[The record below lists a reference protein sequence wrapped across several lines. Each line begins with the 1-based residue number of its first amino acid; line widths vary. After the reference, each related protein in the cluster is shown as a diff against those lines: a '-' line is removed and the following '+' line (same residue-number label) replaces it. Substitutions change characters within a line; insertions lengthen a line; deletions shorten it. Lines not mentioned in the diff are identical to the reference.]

1 MAGSFGGSV
10 KLTGESEYRKALS
23 QITQSLRVVSSE
35 MKSVSSAYGTNDA
48 DTKALANQ
56 SKQLSNAL
64 NQQKTALQNLKSQL
78 SSMES
83 EYKKTQTSHKALVSQ
98 YEQEK
103 AKLAEIGK
111 TLGTSSA
118 EYKAQQKVVAN
129 LEAEVQKSSKTL
141 DTQTKAIN
149 NMRIQTAN
157 AETTVNN
164 TAKAIDKLGTETEDT
179 SKALQKA
186 GDGFTVFKGV
196 VADLASS
203 AIQKAIEGVKKLGTA
218 IVDVGK
224 QAVSSYADYQQLVGG
239 VETLFKDSAGVVQD
253 YANNAYKTAGL
264 SANAYMETV
273 TSFSASL
280 LQGLGGDTAKAAK
293 IADMAIID
301 MSDNANKMG
310 TSMEMIQNAYQGFA
324 KDNFT
329 MLDNLKLGYGGT
341 ASEMARLINETGV
354 MGKSFKATAQNV
366 KDVPFDKMIEAI
378 HQVQVNMGI
387 TGTTAM
393 EASETI
399 SGSVNSMKSAWQNLL
414 TGIADSQ
421 VDKRKLVKN
430 FTDTV
435 KTTAKNVIPTVKETI
450 KGLVDVAEDLLNT
463 LMGPGTFKF
472 DGEAFVKGVE
482 DAIKKVI
489 EVFKWFVDNRDLVIA
504 AINGI
509 IAAFVAAK
517 VATFVTSVISAV
529 NALKTMVTATQGVNT
544 AMQILN
550 GTMAMNPFALIAG
563 LVVGLGTA
571 LLTFASNTEK
581 AEGAHSKFLK
591 EMEKTSSVID
601 DNKNAWE
608 DLNKTRQETVD
619 KGLSEMS
626 YYERLADELDEI
638 TDKNGKVKDGYEQR
652 ASFITSEL
660 SKVLG
665 IEINLQDGVVQG
677 YKKIQESIDKTIE
690 KKRAEIILNS
700 QEAGYTEAIQKRAE
714 ALSTQAD
721 LEELLM
727 SKRSQANALEQYIRE
742 AEADRDWQRRAE
754 LMRKQ
759 QDLLAEAASVEEN
772 YNKQKAL
779 TQEYAFAIG
788 QYETNMA
795 LFHEGKYNEM
805 QNVNWQYVENLGS
818 VEDAKKALLDK
829 DISNEEEW
837 IKTLQSMRNDSN
849 KEMIDKQIKAAQK
862 TIEEK
867 KKERQQYVSVTQ
879 EGLNQVENAWDK
891 SLDNQVSAIT
901 GANVEFRDAGKG
913 NVQMFVDGVASGEP
927 KSKAEMEQLVRRS
940 IDEIK
945 NKSGDANS
953 AGQNLVAGVNNGIAN
968 QNQQN
973 FAFRTISNFG
983 ASLLNRLKAS
993 LQEKSPSRATKEMGE
1008 FLLEGLSIGVEKEED
1023 GVLSQMQDL
1032 GRNMLGTLNSE
1043 LANGVSGDVIS
1054 GIQDALPSQFSINTV
1069 LRGSRMASEPQSDNN
1084 GIVEA
1089 FKKALSQMTVEM
1101 DDQEMGR
1108 FVDKTVTRLVYN

>member
-35 MKSVSSAYGTNDA
+35 MKSVSSAYDTNDA

-78 SSMES
+78 SSLEA
-83 EYKKTQTSHKALVSQ
+83 EYKKTAATHKALVSQ
-98 YEQEK
+98 YDQEK
-103 AKLAEIGK
+103 SKLAEIGK

-118 EYKAQQKVVAN
+118 EYKAQQKVVAE
-129 LEAEVQKSSKTL
+129 LETEVQKSSKAY
-141 DTQTKAIN
+141 DAQTKAVN

-157 AETTVNN
+157 AETTVNT

-179 SKALQKA
+179 SKAVEKA

-196 VADLASS
+196 LANLASS
-203 AIQKAIEGVKKLGTA
+203 AIQKAMEGLKKLGGA

-224 QAVSSYADYQQLVGG
+224 QAVSSYADYEQLVGG
-239 VETLFKDSAGVVQD
+239 VETLFKDSAGIVQE

-264 SANAYMETV
+264 SANEYMETV

-280 LQGLGGDTAKAAK
+280 LQGLNGDTAKAAK
-293 IADMAIID
+293 IADLAITD

-324 KDNFT
+324 KQNFT

-341 ASEMARLINETGV
+341 QAEMARLINETGV
-354 MGKSFKATAQNV
+354 MGKAFKATAENV
-366 KDVPFDKMIEAI
+366 KNVPFDKMIEAI
-378 HQVQVNMGI
+378 HKVQTNMGI
-387 TGTTAM
+387 TGTTAL

-435 KTTAKNVIPTVKETI
+435 KATAKNVIPTVRETI
-450 KGLVDVAEDLLNT
+450 KGMVDVAEDLLNT

-489 EVFKWFVDNRDLVIA
+489 EVFKWFVDNRDLVIS

-509 IAAFVAAK
+509 LAAFVAAK
-517 VATFVTSVISAV
+517 VATFATNIMGAV
-529 NALKTMVTATQGVNT
+529 NAFKAMKTAAEGANV

-550 GTMAMNPFALIAG
+550 GTMKLNPFALVAS

-571 LLTFASNTEK
+571 LISFANSTQNAEK
-581 AEGAHSKFLK
+581 KSSEFMKT
-591 EMEKTSSVID
+591 MEKESKAID
-601 DNKNAWE
+601 ENKEAWE

-619 KGLSEMS
+619 KGLTEMS
-626 YYERLADELDEI
+626 YYERLADELDQI
-638 TDKNGKVKDGYEQR
+638 TDKNGKVKEGYEQR
-652 ASFITSEL
+652 ASFITTEL
-660 SKVLG
+660 SKALG
-665 IEINLQDGVVQG
+665 IEIKLQDGVVQG
-677 YKKIQESIDKTIE
+677 YAKIRESIDKTIE
-690 KKRAEIILNS
+690 KKKAEIILNS
-700 QEAGYTEAIQKRAE
+700 QEAAYTEAIQKRSE
-714 ALSTQAD
+714 ALSRQSD

-727 SKRSQANALEQYIRE
+727 SKRSQANSLDQYIRAAE
-742 AEADRDWQRRAE
+742 AERDWQRRNELLKRQADLNAE
-754 LMRKQ
+754 IV
-759 QDLLAEAASVEEN
+759 SIEEN
-772 YNKQKAL
+772 YNKQKSL

-795 LFHEGKYNEM
+795 LFHEEQYNKM
-805 QNVNWQYVENLGS
+805 QNINWQYVENLGS
-818 VEDAKKALLDK
+818 VEEAKKAQLDR
-829 DISNEEEW
+829 DIANEEEW
-837 IKTLQSMRNDSN
+837 IKTLQSMRDDSN
-849 KEMIDKQIKAAQK
+849 KEQIDKQIETSKK
-862 TIEEK
+862 LIEDK
-867 KKERQQYVSVTQ
+867 KKEQQKYLSATQ

-891 SLDNQVSAIT
+891 SLDEQLSAVT
-901 GANVEFRDAGKG
+901 GKTVEFKDAGDG
-913 NVQMFVDGVASGEP
+913 LVQMYVDGIATGDKKSIAEMQKIVNDTINEVLNKKTSADEAGKNLIGGVNAGISNQNLQNSSFRIISNYGNTLLARLKSSLKEQSP
-927 KSKAEMEQLVRRS
+927 SKATRQM
-940 IDEIK
+940 
-945 NKSGDANS
+945 
-953 AGQNLVAGVNNGIAN
+953 GQ
-968 QNQQN
+968 
-973 FAFRTISNFG
+973 
-983 ASLLNRLKAS
+983 
-993 LQEKSPSRATKEMGE
+993 
-1008 FLLEGLSIGVEKEED
+1008 FLLEGLGIGMEDEED
-1023 GVLSQMQDL
+1023 SVLNQVQGF
-1032 GRNMLGTLNSE
+1032 GRDMLDTLNGE
-1043 LANGVSGDVIS
+1043 LSNGISGDVIS
-1054 GIQDALPSQFSINTV
+1054 GLQEALPNQFSINTG
-1069 LRGSRMASEPQSDNN
+1069 LSASRMASEAQSENY
-1084 GIVEA
+1084 GMIEA
-1089 FKKALSQMTVEM
+1089 LKKALSQMTVVM
-1101 DDQEMGR
+1101 DDEEMGR